1 MGYVSFR
8 EGKREISPS
17 LKQLSNVQESL
28 LAPPKKKIYIFFGVG
43 DRKIM
48 CFVHT
53 KQTKTH
59 DCPHL
64 LHISCHPSIIY
75 HLFKEK
81 LPAKKNF
88 GRKKILR
95 GDFPRKGLQFNNTP
109 PPSLNRNPSGL
120 EMLAKVLSSTLVAS
134 SDGLPG

>member
-1 MGYVSFR
+1 MLVSGRVSERFPQALSSSQMF
-8 EGKREISPS
+8 KNLCSPP
-17 LKQLSNVQESL
+17 
-28 LAPPKKKIYIFFGVG
+28 PPKYISFFGVG

-64 LHISCHPSIIY
+64 LHISCLPSIIY
-75 HLFKEK
+75 HLFKKK
-81 LPAKKNF
+81 LPAKKKL
-88 GRKKILR
+88 RKKKKYCGEI
-95 GDFPRKGLQFNNTP
+95 FPGKAFNSTTP